1 MAEETSGE
9 SLRDRIASMGE
20 ETLGKFAQE
29 LLENPVVNAAIGRA
43 MDAREK
49 AMQAQQVAMGALNI
63 PSASDIERLTRRVR
77 SVSQRLEGIE
87 DGVDRLDRRVQDI
100 AAGGGIGDRLAAIEE
115 QLAQV
120 TRELAEIRET
130 VVGTAETVARG
141 QERLKV
147 AER

>member
-1 MAEETSGE
+1 MAEETGGE

-49 AMQAQQVAMGALNI
+49 AVQAQQVAMGALNI
-63 PSASDIERLTRRVR
+63 PSAADIERLTRRVR

-87 DGVDRLDRRVQDI
+87 DGVDKLDRRVQEL
-100 AAGGGIGDRLAAIEE
+100 AAGGGVGEHLAAIEE
-115 QLAQV
+115 QLTLV
-120 TRELAEIRET
+120 NRELVEIRET

-147 AER
+147 GER

>member
-1 MAEETSGE
+1 MAEETGGE

-20 ETLGKFAQE
+20 ETLGRFAQE
-29 LLENPVVNAAIGRA
+29 LLENPVVNSAIGRA

-87 DGVDRLDRRVQDI
+87 DGVDRLDRRVQEM
-100 AAGGGIGDRLAAIEE
+100 AAGGGAGDRLAAIEE

-120 TRELAEIRET
+120 TRELGEIRET

>member
-9 SLRDRIASMGE
+9 SLRDRIANMGE
-20 ETLGKFAQE
+20 ETLGRLAQE
-29 LLENPVVNAAIGRA
+29 LLENPAVNAAIGRA

-49 AMQAQQVAMGALNI
+49 AVQAQQVAMSALNI
-63 PSASDIERLTRRVR
+63 PSAADIERLTRRVR

-87 DGVDRLDRRVQDI
+87 DGVDKLDRRVQEL
-100 AAGGGIGDRLAAIEE
+100 AASGGLGDRLAAIDE
-115 QLAQV
+115 QLTLV

-147 AER
+147 GGR

>member
-1 MAEETSGE
+1 MADETSGE

-29 LLENPVVNAAIGRA
+29 LLENPVVNSAIGRA

-49 AMQAQQVAMGALNI
+49 AVQAQQVAMGALNI

-87 DGVDRLDRRVQDI
+87 DGVDKLDRRIQEL
-100 AAGGGIGDRLAAIEE
+100 AAGGGVAERLTAIDE
-115 QLAQV
+115 QLALV
-120 TRELAEIRET
+120 SRELAEIRET
-130 VVGTAETVARG
+130 VVGTAETVSRG

-147 AER
+147 GER